1 MGAEI
6 WDAGLCDKPFGM
18 QACVVIWDAGLSD
31 KPFGMQAYVINYAR
45 ARGWN
50 G

>member
-18 QACVVIWDAGLSD
+18 QACVVIWDVVNWDAGLCD
-31 KPFGMQAYVINYAR
+31 KPFGMQA
-45 ARGWN
+45 
-50 G
+50 